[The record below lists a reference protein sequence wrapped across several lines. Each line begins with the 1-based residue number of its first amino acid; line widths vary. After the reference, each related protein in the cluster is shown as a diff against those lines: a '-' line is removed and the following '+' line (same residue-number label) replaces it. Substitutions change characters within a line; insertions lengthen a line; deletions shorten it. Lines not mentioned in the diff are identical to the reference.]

1 MCERIP
7 IIQTCLVQK
16 PLGAFNSRR
25 RLTLTVWFLPK
36 VFQVVVQHINQH
48 QPIAA
53 QKAVLA
59 AHITRTHLKTHR
71 HTLLCTKLP
80 SVYTKV
86 TGVCID
92 SDWLKKVLLILLLQ
106 GSQADEFMFPQI
118 WRHQSSTSQDSWSW
132 HNSENTRPVLFKK
145 DGGR

>member
-1 MCERIP
+1 MRA
-7 IIQTCLVQK
+7 L
-16 PLGAFNSRR
+16 NSCR
-25 RLTLTVWFLPK
+25 RLTLTVRFPPN
-36 VFQVVVQHINQH
+36 VFQVVVQHMNQH

-92 SDWLKKVLLILLLQ
+92 SDWLKKEKNVLLILLLK

-118 WRHQSSTSQDSWSW
+118 WHHQSSTSHDS
-132 HNSENTRPVLFKK
+132 
-145 DGGR
+145 